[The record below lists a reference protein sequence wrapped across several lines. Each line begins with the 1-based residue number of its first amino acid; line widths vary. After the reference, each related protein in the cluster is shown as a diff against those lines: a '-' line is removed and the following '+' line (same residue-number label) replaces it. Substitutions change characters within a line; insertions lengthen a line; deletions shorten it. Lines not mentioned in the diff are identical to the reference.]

1 MHHPT
6 KQQKTVKISTN
17 SHVLLL
23 CIMLVQ
29 FTCWISFPVWL
40 WARWAWTA
48 SDNVVQ
54 LVQCRLSGAGHNP
67 HPHSTLHAAISPVLH
82 LLTSVDSR
90 TSGVR
95 SYKSVVT
102 TTDQWSWDCFLRSHV
117 SVAHWPRVST
127 SSSHWL
133 WCSESLASSVVVS
146 TVLIFTWLSLLVVS
160 IFSVDNTCIVS
171 CLQVRCFRWCS
182 PALVSQQENQW
193 RQIYLWFL
201 KSEGV
206 DHLLADHEH
215 HWNYWTSCG
224 NGWATNICETWK

>member
-1 MHHPT
+1 M
-6 KQQKTVKISTN
+6 
-17 SHVLLL
+17 
-23 CIMLVQ
+23 
-29 FTCWISFPVWL
+29 
-40 WARWAWTA
+40 
-48 SDNVVQ
+48 
-54 LVQCRLSGAGHNP
+54 
-67 HPHSTLHAAISPVLH
+67 LH

-160 IFSVDNTCIVS
+160 IFSVDNTSLVS

-224 NGWATNICETWK
+224 NGWATNICETENKTSIVRMVFDSSWILVHALRSNPLRSLHDHPFPPPCSSLHILCSLWSVPDA